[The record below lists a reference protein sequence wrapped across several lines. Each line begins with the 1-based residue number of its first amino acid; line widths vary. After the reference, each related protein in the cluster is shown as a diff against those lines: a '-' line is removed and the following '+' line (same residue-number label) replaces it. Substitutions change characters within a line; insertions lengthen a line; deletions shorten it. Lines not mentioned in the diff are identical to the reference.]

1 MGNKL
6 DNFVSRLSKAK
17 RTGNDSWI
25 ACCPAHADKSPSMT
39 VREVEDG
46 MLLVHCFAGCGIDE
60 IAGSIGMSIS
70 DLMPDKQPDEIRK
83 ARKIPFSP
91 SDVLACAKNDA
102 ALLYVVMCDLSKGV
116 MLTDRQIEAAKKAA
130 ARVYS
135 AANMGGLNNG

>member
-17 RTGNDSWI
+17 RTGNGSWI

-46 MLLVHCFAGCGIDE
+46 MLLVHCFAGCDIDA
-60 IAGSIGMSIS
+60 IAGSVGMTIA
-70 DLMPDKQPDEIRK
+70 DLMPDKQPDDVRK
-83 ARKIPFSP
+83 ARRIPFSP
-91 SDVLACAKNDA
+91 ADVLACSKSDA
-102 ALLYVVMCDLSKGV
+102 ALLYVVMCDIGKGL
-116 MLTDRQIEAAKKAA
+116 MLTDKQIDSAKRAA

-135 AANMGGLNNG
+135 AASMGGM